1 MGQGG
6 GIVHKQKRSLMRGA
20 GLLVLVIALMLLAP
34 RPAPDREQQE
44 QQQGQEQPQ
53 LRHVVGDEVADTP
66 LEIHQLHK
74 AQDEPVTGH
83 LPASK
88 KK

>member
-1 MGQGG
+1 
-6 GIVHKQKRSLMRGA
+6 MRGA

-44 QQQGQEQPQ
+44 QQPGQEQEQ
-53 LRHVVGDEVADTP
+53 QQFRHVVGDEVADTP

-74 AQDEPVTGH
+74 AQHEPTTGH

-88 KK
+88 KE